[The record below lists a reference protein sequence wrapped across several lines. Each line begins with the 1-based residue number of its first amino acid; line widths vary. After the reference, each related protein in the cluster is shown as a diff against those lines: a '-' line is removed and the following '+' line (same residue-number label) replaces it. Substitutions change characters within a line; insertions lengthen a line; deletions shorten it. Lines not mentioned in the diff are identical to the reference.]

1 MLEKIKQWFTVP
13 PDSPGEF
20 TEADERILE
29 HDNQRYAQALEAEQ
43 RAQET
48 PRRRFSFWFFFF

>member
-1 MLEKIKQWFTVP
+1 MLEKIKHWFTVP
-13 PDSPGEF
+13 PDNPGEF

-29 HDNQRYAQALEAEQ
+29 HDNQRHAQALDAEQ

-48 PRRRFSFWFFFF
+48 PRCRWSFWFFFF